1 MPTWVRSV
9 MNGKNAAQPRYGM
22 TIYVQFVIGRL
33 NLFK

>member
-22 TIYVQFVIGRL
+22 TIYVQPATGRL